1 MNVCNYKEINALFA
15 LYKGVQLS
23 QRCTNRAIGHQHYNP
38 PTDCKNFWR
47 KIFSHR
53 LHGCAQIRRQK
64 RNLKICEHL

>member
-38 PTDCKNFWR
+38 PTDCK
-47 KIFSHR
+47 K
-53 LHGCAQIRRQK
+53 LLAQDILPQIARM
-64 RNLKICEHL
+64 CTD

>member
-1 MNVCNYKEINALFA
+1 MFVTTKKSMHFLHSTRGCSCPSAAPTEQS
-15 LYKGVQLS
+15 G
-23 QRCTNRAIGHQHYNP
+23 TNITILPQIA
-38 PTDCKNFWR
+38 KNFWR